1 MATGTRLAGTT
12 AKPVLRARE
21 GSAARAACSECGVPL
36 SSYNKGPNCYAHT
49 LDIPWK
55 GPGVRPR

>member
-1 MATGTRLAGTT
+1 MATGTRVAGTT
-12 AKPVLRARE
+12 AKPVLKARE
-21 GSAARAACSECGVPL
+21 ERAACSACGVPL
-36 SSYNKGPNCYAHT
+36 SSYNPGPNCFAHT

>member
-1 MATGTRLAGTT
+1 MATGTRLAGT
-12 AKPVLRARE
+12 ASKPVAKARE
-21 GSAARAACSECGVPL
+21 GRAACSSCGIPL

>member
-1 MATGTRLAGTT
+1 VATGTRLAGTGAT
-12 AKPVLRARE
+12 KAIPKART
-21 GSAARAACSECGVPL
+21 ARATCSECGVPL
-36 SSYNKGPNCYAHT
+36 SSYNPGPNCFAHT

>member
-1 MATGTRLAGTT
+1 MATGPRLAGTT
-12 AKPVLRARE
+12 AKPVLKARE
-21 GSAARAACSECGVPL
+21 GGAARAACSACGVPL